1 MRIQQLLSILL
12 FTLSL
17 PWAHAADTSDTESGI
32 VISAGREG
40 LGYWGIA
47 TRLQAVALESS
58 LPVEVR
64 ESVGATEN
72 LKRLADP
79 ESPVSLALTQS
90 DALSRY
96 LDLHPG
102 FQVDLEIF
110 ESIGKECIFVIAD
123 KNSDLR
129 SEDDLRTPDAGHRL
143 AIQSANSGSAVTF
156 ELMRK
161 LAPDLGNTEVVYM
174 DTQVAMEQLGTDSPD
189 AVDAIMLVHRPKV
202 RSPELRRALTEP
214 ERYRLV
220 SFNNPDLGGKLPN
233 GDPVYVSLDVPLIR
247 NNWKTERSIRTL
259 CMEGLLV
266 GSRNKLSPAER
277 ARLVQIIELQW
288 MRIYVGKDQ

>member
-17 PWAHAADTSDTESGI
+17 PCAHAADTSDTESGI
-32 VISAGREG
+32 VISAGLEG

-58 LPVEVR
+58 LSIEVR

-90 DALSRY
+90 DALRRY

-110 ESIGKECIFVIAD
+110 ESIGKECVFVITD
-123 KNSDLR
+123 KDSGLR

-143 AIQSANSGSAVTF
+143 AIQSADSGSAVTF

-161 LAPDLGNTEVVYM
+161 HAPDLGNTEVVYM
-174 DTQVAMEQLGTDSPD
+174 DTRVAMEQLGTDSPD
-189 AVDAIMLVHRPKV
+189 AVDAVMLVHRPKV
-202 RSPELRRALTEP
+202 RSPELRRALTDP
-214 ERYRLV
+214 EHFRLV
-220 SFNNPDLGGKLPN
+220 SFNNPDLGGKLPD
-233 GDPVYVSLDVPLIR
+233 GDPVYVALDIPLIR
-247 NNWKTERSIRTL
+247 SDWKTKRSIRTL
-259 CMEGLLV
+259 CMESLLV
-266 GSRNKLSPAER
+266 GSRNKLSPADR
-277 ARLVQIIELQW
+277 DKLVRIIELQW
-288 MRIYVGKDQ
+288 MRVYAEKDQ